1 MRILMLA
8 PLQKEN
14 FEKIET
20 HFPDDEFNYSS
31 GLTVTQDLID
41 ECDVIVGN
49 TGNYVNINKENIQ
62 LLMLHSA
69 GSDSYI
75 KPGRMHPHTKLTNAS
90 GTYGKAIAE
99 HVIGMILTLNKNLK
113 VYTHHMEQHLWQS
126 VSIGKEIYQSTVL
139 IVGLGDIGYELAKRL
154 KAFDCKIVGVKRTN
168 SSLPPYIDEL
178 YTTDHIDAI
187 LPQADFVILALPQ
200 TEETVHM
207 FDKKRLLLM
216 KKDAVLIN
224 VGRGSAI
231 VTNDLVDV
239 LKSGHLYGVGLDV
252 VEDEPL
258 SIEHKLWDFENVLIT
273 PHASGGYVWA
283 SARNYFTDLVIRNL
297 KHFQNHEP
305 LENEVD
311 FQTGYRKIIEYK

>member
-1 MRILMLA
+1 MRILNLA

-14 FEKIET
+14 FEKIESN
-20 HFPDDEFNYSS
+20 FPDDEFYYSS
-31 GLTVTQDLID
+31 AFTVTQDLID

-49 TGNYVNINKENIQ
+49 TGNQVNINKENVQ

-69 GSDSYI
+69 GSDNYI
-75 KPGRMHPHTKLTNAS
+75 KPGRMHAYTKLTNAS

-113 VYTHHMEQHLWQS
+113 TYTHHMDQHLWQS
-126 VSIGKEIYQSTVL
+126 VSLGKEIYQSTVV

-154 KAFDCKIVGVKRTN
+154 KAFDCHIIGVKRTL
-168 SSLPPYIDEL
+168 SSLPPNVDEL
-178 YTTDHIDAI
+178 YTTYHIDTI

-200 TEETVHM
+200 TKETIHM

-224 VGRGSAI
+224 AGRGSAI
-231 VTNDLVDV
+231 VTDDLVDV

-252 VEDEPL
+252 VEEEPL
-258 SIEHKLWDFENVLIT
+258 PSQHELWDFENVLIT

-297 KHFQNHEP
+297 KHFQNDEP